1 MKRLFYSFAALAA
14 ASMLFLACNPDMT
27 DDEKDQAADEFS
39 KLALAGEYGV
49 MNITGT
55 DEDGTDSPLF
65 GDLATYV
72 DEDGRPVTIMVLSLY
87 GSYYMAPNRVW
98 KDISI
103 SGFWDVVDGELQLRN
118 SPDAEVR
125 PADRYKVV
133 SAEDGYLILERGP
146 ITYTLKRLEDAD
158 RCPQLQSV
166 EFAHNLA
173 NDGKLYIDP
182 RIELNAGGTYKLEL
196 KYDPEDY
203 EPYGDVSWES
213 SNPEVATVVDGY
225 LRPADGV
232 TSGETTITVS
242 CDYVEA
248 SITVVLQVVN

>member
-14 ASMLFLACNPDMT
+14 TSMLFLACDPDMT
-27 DDEKDQAADEFS
+27 DEEKKQAADEFT
-39 KLALAGEYGV
+39 KVALAGEYGV

-65 GDLATYV
+65 GDFATYV
-72 DEDGRPVTIMVLSLY
+72 DEDGRPITIMVLSLN
-87 GSYYMAPNRVW
+87 GTYYMAPNRVW
-98 KDISI
+98 RDILI
-103 SGFWDVVDGELQLRN
+103 SGLWDVVDGELQMRN
-118 SPDAEVR
+118 SLDAEVR
-125 PADRYKVV
+125 PANKYKIV
-133 SAEDGYLILERGP
+133 SAEGGYLILEQGQLT
-146 ITYTLKRLEDAD
+146 ITLKRLDDAD

-166 EFAHNLA
+166 EFDHNLA
-173 NDGKLYIDP
+173 HDGKLYIDP

-203 EPYGDVSWES
+203 EPYDDVSWES

-225 LRPADGV
+225 LRPAEGV
-232 TSGETTITVS
+232 TSGETTITVW